1 MLAGCI
7 AVGTRA
13 TMKSHCHTLDSLVL
27 PGTAVYTEAPMC
39 RWSSGTYRERQ
50 RVTQRGTERV
60 TQRGTERVR
69 TYVAKSF
76 ALSHAG
82 SKQSF
87 PG

>member
-50 RVTQRGTERV
+50 RESYAEG
-60 TQRGTERVR
+60 
-69 TYVAKSF
+69 
-76 ALSHAG
+76 HI
-82 SKQSF
+82 
-87 PG
+87 